1 MIAAAGSGE
10 RLGAGGPKAFVNLAG
25 KPMLAWSLIAM
36 DAAER
41 VGPIVVAAP
50 PGQEARVDQIAAE
63 AGVEV
68 FAVPGGEYRSHSVAK
83 ALEHV
88 QTELVAVHDA
98 ARPLV
103 PAALVDEVLRRV
115 AADVDI
121 AAVIAAAP
129 VTDTIKEANVSRRVL
144 RTPERSRMWAV
155 QTPQAFRSEGLR
167 DAVTAHPDDLGTVT
181 DDAQLIEREGGEVL
195 IQEAPAANIKIT
207 TQLDLRVAEMLLAE
221 REG

>member
-1 MIAAAGSGE
+1 VAV
-10 RLGAGGPKAFVNLAG
+10 GGR
-25 KPMLAWSLIAM
+25 PMLAWSLVAM

-41 VGPIVVAAP
+41 VEAIVVACP
-50 PGQEARVDQIAAE
+50 PGREEDVERIAAE
-63 AGVEV
+63 AQVEV
-68 FAVPGGEYRSHSVAK
+68 RAVPGGAQRSQSVAL

-88 QTELVAVHDA
+88 ETELVAVHDA

-103 PAALVDEVLRRV
+103 PADLIDEVLRRLEV
-115 AADVDI
+115 NDDF

-155 QTPQAFRSEGLR
+155 QTPQAFRAEGLR
-167 DAVTAHPDDLGTVT
+167 DAVNAHPDELDSVT

-195 IQEAPAANIKIT
+195 IHEAPATNLKIT
-207 TQLDLRVAEMLLAE
+207 TPLDLRVAEILLAE
-221 REG
+221 RE